1 MSYLYVN
8 EQSARIGVDGGYIT
22 VQMKNDLLRKIPSE
36 TLENI
41 SLFGNV
47 SITTQAMQ
55 RCLKLGITLN
65 FFSSNGRYYGHL
77 TPTARCRITR
87 QRKQFAM
94 TEEDTFVQ
102 AFTREI
108 LGAKIH
114 NQKVV
119 LKRYLTKQTPE
130 ILEAVKQI
138 ENAERKLCRC
148 ESLDE
153 IKGYEGIAARYYFA
167 ALSEIIEPDFKFF
180 GRNRMPPKDP
190 FNSMLSLGY
199 TLLMHEIYGLIE
211 GHGLNAYAG
220 FLHQDREKHPTL
232 ASDLMEEWRAVIVD
246 SVVLSLIQGHEIP
259 IDGFQDDHETG
270 GILLMNDTFRIF
282 VRKYEKKLRSEIR
295 YLQSEGRQSYRALLN
310 QQVLLFAKAIDEED
324 PEIYKAVRI
333 R

>member
-8 EQSARIGVDGGYIT
+8 EQGARIGVDGGYIT

-94 TEEDTFVQ
+94 TEEDNFVQ

-153 IKGYEGIAARYYFA
+153 MKGYEGIAARYYFA
-167 ALSEIIEPDFKFF
+167 ALSEIIELDFKFF

-259 IDGFQDDHETG
+259 SDGFQDDHETG

-295 YLQSEGRQSYRALLN
+295 YLQSEGRQNYRALLN

>member
-8 EQSARIGVDGGYIT
+8 EQGARIGVDGGYIT

-77 TPTARCRITR
+77 TPTVRCRITR

-94 TEEDTFVQ
+94 TEEDNFVQ

-153 IKGYEGIAARYYFA
+153 MKGYEGIAARYYFA

-295 YLQSEGRQSYRALLN
+295 YLQSEGRQNYRALLN

>member
-1 MSYLYVN
+1 MIYLYVN
-8 EQSARIGVDGGYIT
+8 EQGARIGVDGGYIT

-94 TEEDTFVQ
+94 TEEDNFVQ

-153 IKGYEGIAARYYFA
+153 RKGYEGIAARYYFA

-190 FNSMLSLGY
+190 FNSMLRLGY

-246 SVVLSLIQGHEIP
+246 SVVLSLIQGHEIS

>member
-1 MSYLYVN
+1 MSYLYVS
-8 EQSARIGVDGGYIT
+8 EQGARIGVDGGYIT

-94 TEEDTFVQ
+94 MEEDNFVQ

-153 IKGYEGIAARYYFA
+153 MKGYEGIAARYYFT

-295 YLQSEGRQSYRALLN
+295 YLQSEGRQNYRALLN

>member
-8 EQSARIGVDGGYIT
+8 EQGARIGVDGGYIT

-41 SLFGNV
+41 SLFGNI

-87 QRKQFAM
+87 QRKQFAV
-94 TEEDTFVQ
+94 TGEDQFVQ

-130 ILEAVKQI
+130 IMEAVKQI
-138 ENAERKLCRC
+138 ENAEKKLCRC

-153 IKGYEGIAARYYFA
+153 MKGYEGIAARYYFA
-167 ALSEIIEPDFKFF
+167 ALSELIEPDFKFS

-220 FLHQDREKHPTL
+220 FLHQDRENHPTL

-246 SVVLSLIQGHEIP
+246 SVVLSLIQGHEVS
-259 IDGFQDDHETG
+259 IDGFQADHETG
-270 GILLMNDTFRIF
+270 GILLMNDTFHIF
-282 VRKYEKKLRSEIR
+282 VRKYEKKMRSEIR
-295 YLQSEGRQSYRALLN
+295 YLQTEGRQSYRALLN
-310 QQVLLFAKAIDEED
+310 EQVSLLSKAVDEGN
-324 PEIYKAVRI
+324 PEIYKAIRI

>member
-8 EQSARIGVDGGYIT
+8 EQGARIGVDGGYIT

-94 TEEDTFVQ
+94 TEEDNFVQ

-130 ILEAVKQI
+130 ILAAVKQI

-153 IKGYEGIAARYYFA
+153 MKGYEGIAARYYFA
-167 ALSEIIEPDFKFF
+167 ALSEIIESDFKFF

>member
-8 EQSARIGVDGGYIT
+8 EQGARIGVDGGYIT

-55 RCLKLGITLN
+55 RCLKLEITLN

-87 QRKQFAM
+87 QRKQFAI
-94 TEEDTFVQ
+94 TGEDNFVQ
-102 AFTREI
+102 AFAREI

-148 ESLDE
+148 ELLDE

-270 GILLMNDTFRIF
+270 GILLMDDTFRIF
-282 VRKYEKKLRSEIR
+282 VRKYEKKLRSEIC

-310 QQVLLFAKAIDEED
+310 QQVLLFVKAIDEED

>member
-1 MSYLYVN
+1 
-8 EQSARIGVDGGYIT
+8 
-22 VQMKNDLLRKIPSE
+22 
-36 TLENI
+36 
-41 SLFGNV
+41 
-47 SITTQAMQ
+47 
-55 RCLKLGITLN
+55 
-65 FFSSNGRYYGHL
+65 
-77 TPTARCRITR
+77 
-87 QRKQFAM
+87 M
-94 TEEDTFVQ
+94 TEEDNFVQ

-138 ENAERKLCRC
+138 ENAERKLRRC

-153 IKGYEGIAARYYFA
+153 MKGYEGIAARYYFA

-190 FNSMLSLGY
+190 FNSTLSLGY

-295 YLQSEGRQSYRALLN
+295 YLQSEGRQNYRALLN

>member
-8 EQSARIGVDGGYIT
+8 EQGARIGVDGGYIT

-94 TEEDTFVQ
+94 TEEDNFVQ

-153 IKGYEGIAARYYFA
+153 MKGYEGIAARYYFA
-167 ALSEIIEPDFKFF
+167 ALSEIIESDFKFF

-246 SVVLSLIQGHEIP
+246 SVVLSLIQGHEIS

>member
-8 EQSARIGVDGGYIT
+8 EQGARIGVDGGYIT

-94 TEEDTFVQ
+94 TEEDNFVQ

-153 IKGYEGIAARYYFA
+153 MKGYEGIAARYYFA
-167 ALSEIIEPDFKFF
+167 ALSEIIESDFKFF

>member
-8 EQSARIGVDGGYIT
+8 EQGARIGVAGGYIT
-22 VQMKNDLLRKIPSE
+22 VQMKDDLLRKIPSE

-41 SLFGNV
+41 SLFGNI

-65 FFSSNGRYYGHL
+65 FFSANGRYYGHL

-87 QRKQFAM
+87 LRKQFAA
-94 TEEDTFVQ
+94 TGNPDFAEKLS
-102 AFTREI
+102 REI

-119 LKRYLTKQTPE
+119 LKRYVTKPTSS

-138 ENAERKLCRC
+138 ENAERKLCSC
-148 ESLDE
+148 QTLDE
-153 IKGYEGIAARYYFA
+153 MKGYEGIAARYYFA
-167 ALSEIIEPDFKFF
+167 ALSEIIEPDFRFS
-180 GRNRMPPKDP
+180 GRNRMPPRDP
-190 FNSMLSLGY
+190 FNSMLSFGY
-199 TLLMHEIYGLIE
+199 TLLMHEFYGLIE

-220 FLHQDREKHPTL
+220 FLHQDRENHPTL

-246 SVVLSLIQGHEIP
+246 SVVMSLIQGHEVS
-259 IDGFQDDHETG
+259 IDEFQADYETG
-270 GILLMNDTFRIF
+270 GILLMDKSFRTF
-282 VRKYEKKLRSEIR
+282 VRKYEKKMRSEIR
-295 YLQSEGRQSYRALLN
+295 YLQTEGRQSYRALLN
-310 QQVLLFAKAIDEED
+310 SQVALLAKAIED
-324 PEIYKAVRI
+324 DDPMLYKAIRI

>member
-1 MSYLYVN
+1 
-8 EQSARIGVDGGYIT
+8 
-22 VQMKNDLLRKIPSE
+22 
-36 TLENI
+36 
-41 SLFGNV
+41 
-47 SITTQAMQ
+47 
-55 RCLKLGITLN
+55 
-65 FFSSNGRYYGHL
+65 
-77 TPTARCRITR
+77 
-87 QRKQFAM
+87 
-94 TEEDTFVQ
+94 
-102 AFTREI
+102 
-108 LGAKIH
+108 
-114 NQKVV
+114 
-119 LKRYLTKQTPE
+119 
-130 ILEAVKQI
+130 
-138 ENAERKLCRC
+138 
-148 ESLDE
+148 
-153 IKGYEGIAARYYFA
+153 
-167 ALSEIIEPDFKFF
+167 
-180 GRNRMPPKDP
+180 MPPKDP

-246 SVVLSLIQGHEIP
+246 SVVLSLIQGHEIS

-295 YLQSEGRQSYRALLN
+295 YLQSQGSQSYRALLN

>member
-8 EQSARIGVDGGYIT
+8 EQGARIGVDGGYIT

-55 RCLKLGITLN
+55 RCLKLGITIN

-94 TEEDTFVQ
+94 TEEDNFVQ

-153 IKGYEGIAARYYFA
+153 MNGY
-167 ALSEIIEPDFKFF
+167 
-180 GRNRMPPKDP
+180 
-190 FNSMLSLGY
+190 
-199 TLLMHEIYGLIE
+199 
-211 GHGLNAYAG
+211 
-220 FLHQDREKHPTL
+220 
-232 ASDLMEEWRAVIVD
+232 
-246 SVVLSLIQGHEIP
+246 
-259 IDGFQDDHETG
+259 
-270 GILLMNDTFRIF
+270 
-282 VRKYEKKLRSEIR
+282 
-295 YLQSEGRQSYRALLN
+295 
-310 QQVLLFAKAIDEED
+310 
-324 PEIYKAVRI
+324 
-333 R
+333 

>member
-8 EQSARIGVDGGYIT
+8 EQGARIGVDGGYIT
-22 VQMKNDLLRKIPSE
+22 VQMKDNLVRKIPSE

-41 SLFGNV
+41 SLFGNISV
-47 SITTQAMQ
+47 TTQAMQ

-77 TPTARCRITR
+77 APTAKCRITR
-87 QRKQFAM
+87 QRKQFAV
-94 TEEDTFVQ
+94 TEDPIFVKTFS
-102 AFTREI
+102 REI

-114 NQKVV
+114 NQKIV
-119 LKRYLTKQTPE
+119 LKRYITNPTRQS
-130 ILEAVKQI
+130 LEAVKQI
-138 ENAERKLCRC
+138 ENAEKKLQLC

-153 IKGYEGIAARYYFA
+153 MKGYEGIAARNYFA
-167 ALSEIIEPDFKFF
+167 ALSDLIEPDFKFH

-211 GHGLNAYAG
+211 GHGLSAYAG
-220 FLHQDREKHPTL
+220 FLHQDRENHPTL

-246 SVVLSLIQGHEIP
+246 SVVLSLIQGHEIS
-259 IDGFQDDHETG
+259 IDGFQADYETG
-270 GILLMNDTFRIF
+270 GILLINDSFRIF
-282 VRKYEKKLRSEIR
+282 VRKYEKKMRSEIQ
-295 YLQSEGRQSYRALLN
+295 YLQAEGRQSYRALLN
-310 QQVLLFAKAIDEED
+310 EQVSLLSKAIDEGD
-324 PEIYKAVRI
+324 PGIYKAIRI

>member
-8 EQSARIGVDGGYIT
+8 EQGARIGVDGGYIT

-94 TEEDTFVQ
+94 TEEDNFVQ

-153 IKGYEGIAARYYFA
+153 MKGYEGIAARYYFA

-180 GRNRMPPKDP
+180 VRNRMPPKDP

-246 SVVLSLIQGHEIP
+246 SVVLSLIQGHEIS